1 MVPFSSSMAY
11 SWHMN
16 KRPIDPFATY
26 IWSNAPTPRCKH
38 FLWLPHRVR
47 LPSAALLHRRNI
59 VDHDQCAF
67 CSAREDQN
75 HILLQCPKA
84 RKVWRLL
91 NWLPCLSSF
100 RDLWDLDGAPADAE
114 IASTFVTAVL
124 WNIWKCHNAWL
135 FDCRHQTLEHT
146 LHMATDDLK
155 LWLHRASTGDQLHSC
170 NIVSFCLF
178 PLVCML

>member
-59 VDHDQCAF
+59 VDHDQPKSHPAPMPQ
-67 CSAREDQN
+67 SKESLAIAQLAAMLV
-75 HILLQCPKA
+75 ILPRSLGSG
-84 RKVWRLL
+84 RR
-91 NWLPCLSSF
+91 PC
-100 RDLWDLDGAPADAE
+100 
-114 IASTFVTAVL
+114 
-124 WNIWKCHNAWL
+124 
-135 FDCRHQTLEHT
+135 
-146 LHMATDDLK
+146 
-155 LWLHRASTGDQLHSC
+155 
-170 NIVSFCLF
+170 
-178 PLVCML
+178 